1 MRKLL
6 LKIAELIFVL
16 ICVFISAVLSKR
28 AQPGVPPES
37 VFWRY
42 FMALSIAGYSAL
54 LFHPRNQHPNHGG
67 QNEQK
72 EQRIKR
78 KLQPVHLLR

>member
-1 MRKLL
+1 M
-6 LKIAELIFVL
+6 LKIVEAIFVL
-16 ICVFISAVLSKR
+16 ICVFISAVLSRR
-28 AQPGVPPES
+28 AQPGVQRES

-42 FMALSIAGYSAL
+42 FMALSIGDYPAL
-54 LFHPRNQHPNHGG
+54 LFHPRNQHPKHGIED
-67 QNEQK
+67 EQK